1 MTLLGNFDSMSGQ
14 EGNDPCLWNKR
25 SERSMRDQNQCA
37 HQRGSGARSTPH
49 AAYTPPRVSF
59 FFLFSCPY
67 KISQQSHKS
76 APTVGCEQ
84 LFHTPICTTILDN
97 LCQASSSSITA
108 DSDGVDV
115 PGPCKYA
122 GPMNMATR
130 MPYTLPLGSG
140 LSFRI
145 SSTSA

>member
-67 KISQQSHKS
+67 KISQQSHLS
-76 APTVGCEQ
+76 RPTAIYRPSRAIRSPDEHVKKHKCAR
-84 LFHTPICTTILDN
+84 
-97 LCQASSSSITA
+97 ASTA
-108 DSDGVDV
+108 AVHRD
-115 PGPCKYA
+115 
-122 GPMNMATR
+122 
-130 MPYTLPLGSG
+130 L
-140 LSFRI
+140 
-145 SSTSA
+145 